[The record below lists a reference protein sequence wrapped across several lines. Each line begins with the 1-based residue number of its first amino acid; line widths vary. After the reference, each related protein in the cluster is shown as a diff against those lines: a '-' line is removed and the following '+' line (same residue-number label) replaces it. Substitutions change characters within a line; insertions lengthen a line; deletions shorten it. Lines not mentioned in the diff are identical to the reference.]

1 MTLGPPLFEP
11 WSLTGLVADLRSG
24 RTTPA
29 DAVGRA
35 LSRIDATEPDV
46 RAWVGAVRAPAAT
59 ATGPLGGVPMGIKDI
74 VDLAGWPTRC
84 GSALRDDDGP
94 AGTDAEVVAA
104 WRVAGGLP
112 LGKTVTTEF
121 AYFAPGPTDNPAA
134 PGHTPGGSS
143 SGSAAAVAAGQ
154 VPLAIGSQTAGSVT
168 RPAAYCG
175 VASMVMSRG
184 GIGDRGVVGLAP
196 SLDSHG
202 ILAAGV
208 ADVALAWAALLGVDV
223 PQPIRARVL
232 VWSGRSLGPV
242 DPAMAAALDRAEA
255 VLNRLGATTT
265 RLPDDRWV
273 RDVAAA
279 HPVVMGFEA
288 SRTRAAEH
296 ACADHLSEPLR
307 TLLDTG
313 AATGAAAYD
322 AARATVAASAER
334 WAELLVD
341 HDVLLCPAAPGP
353 APAGHAATG
362 DPLFSRPWQAI
373 GCPQVGVPARRTPD
387 GRPLGLQVVGR
398 PGADAAALA
407 AASWIAFHL
416 A

>member
-1 MTLGPPLFEP
+1 MSRYAP
-11 WSLTGLVADLRSG
+11 WSLVDLVADLRTG

-29 DAVGRA
+29 DAVAR
-35 LSRIDATEPDV
+35 SVDRIAATEAQV
-46 RAWVGAVRAPAAT
+46 RAWVGEVRAPDPV

-84 GSALRDDDGP
+84 GSVLRADDGP
-94 AGTDAEVVAA
+94 VDVDAEVVTA
-104 WRVAGGLP
+104 WRAAGGLP

-154 VPLAIGSQTAGSVT
+154 VPLATGSQTAGSVT

-175 VASMVMSRG
+175 VASLVLSRG
-184 GIGDRGVVGLAP
+184 GIGDGGVVGLAP

-208 ADVALAWAALLGVDV
+208 ADVALAWAALLGVAV
-223 PQPIRARVL
+223 PAPVRPRVL
-232 VWSGRSLGPV
+232 VWGGQSLGPV

-255 VLNRLGATTT
+255 ALRGAGATTT
-265 RLPDDRWV
+265 RLTDDRWV
-273 RDVAAA
+273 LDAAAA
-279 HPVVMGFEA
+279 HPVVMAYEA
-288 SRTRAAEH
+288 AGTRAAEL
-296 ACADHLSEPLR
+296 ARADRLSEPLAA
-307 TLLDTG
+307 LLRIG
-313 AATGAAAYD
+313 AATTGDAYA
-322 AARATVAASAER
+322 AARAAVAASADR
-334 WAELLVD
+334 LGELLAG

-362 DPLFSRPWQAI
+362 DPLHSRPWQAI
-373 GCPQVGVPARRTPD
+373 GAPQVGVPALRAPD

-398 PGADAAALA
+398 PGADDAALA
-407 AASWIAFHL
+407 AAAWVGRHL
-416 A
+416 S

>member
-1 MTLGPPLFEP
+1 MGRPVSPFAP
-11 WSLTGLVADLRSG
+11 WSLVALVDDLAAG

-29 DAVGRA
+29 DALARA
-35 LSRIDATEPDV
+35 LARIDATEPTV
-46 RAWVGAVRAPAAT
+46 RAWVGEVRAPGPV
-59 ATGPLGGVPMGIKDI
+59 ATGLLGGVPMGIKDI
-74 VDLAGWPTRC
+74 VDVAGWPTRC
-84 GSALRDDDGP
+84 GSALRADDGP
-94 AGTDAEVVAA
+94 VDLDAEVVTA
-104 WRVAGGLP
+104 WRAAGGLP

-154 VPLAIGSQTAGSVT
+154 VPLATGSQTAGSVT

-175 VASMVMSRG
+175 VASLVLSRG

-208 ADVALAWAALLGVDV
+208 DDVALAWAALVGEPV
-223 PQPIRARVL
+223 PQPGRPRVL
-232 VWSGRSLGPV
+232 LWSGERLGPV
-242 DPAMAAALDRAEA
+242 DPAMTGALDRAA
-255 VLNRLGATTT
+255 AALWDAGATTT
-265 RLPDDRWV
+265 HLDDDGWV
-273 RDVAAA
+273 LDAAAA
-279 HPVVMGFEA
+279 HPVVMAHEA
-288 SRTRAAEH
+288 ASTRAAEL
-296 ACADHLSEPLR
+296 ARADRLSEPLAA
-307 TLLDTG
+307 LLRAG
-313 AATGAAAYD
+313 AVTTRDAYD
-322 AARATVAASAER
+322 AARATVCASAER
-334 WAELLVD
+334 LGELLAD

-362 DPLFSRPWQAI
+362 DPVHSRPWQAV
-373 GCPQVGVPARRTPD
+373 GCPQVGIPGLRAPD

-398 PGADAAALA
+398 PGADAAALGA
-407 AASWIAFHL
+407 ARWIADHL